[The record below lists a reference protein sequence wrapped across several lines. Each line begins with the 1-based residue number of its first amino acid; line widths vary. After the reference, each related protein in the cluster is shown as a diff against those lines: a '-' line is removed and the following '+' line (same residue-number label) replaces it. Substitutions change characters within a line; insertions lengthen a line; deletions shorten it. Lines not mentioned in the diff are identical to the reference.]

1 VPSSSIIKPQEGK
14 QISLG
19 YFKTFENKGIEFSVE
34 TYYKRMNNL
43 IEYKE
48 GVMSLVSLQ
57 SNYDD
62 NFFFG
67 KGESYGIEWLARKN
81 IGKWNGWLG
90 YTLSKST
97 RSFPDIETGRVY
109 YAKNDR
115 RHDISFVVNYELSSK
130 WTLSGV
136 FVFKSGNAITIP
148 LSRYILQGNII
159 NTYSPKNAYRI
170 PPYHR
175 ADLSVT
181 YTYKK
186 TEKREESFNFSVYN
200 VYGRQNPFYIYY
212 ETKGD
217 LSKFSIETKAK
228 QVSLFTILP
237 SISWKIAF

>member
-1 VPSSSIIKPQEGK
+1 
-14 QISLG
+14 
-19 YFKTFENKGIEFSVE
+19 
-34 TYYKRMNNL
+34 MNNL

-48 GVMSLVSLQ
+48 GVISLVSLK

-67 KGESYGIEWLARKN
+67 KGESYGVEWLARKN

-97 RSFPDIETGRVY
+97 RSFPDIETGRVFF
-109 YAKNDR
+109 AKNDR

-159 NTYSPKNAYRI
+159 NTYSPKNVYRI

-175 ADLSVT
+175 ADVSLNYV
-181 YTYKK
+181 YKK
-186 TEKREESFNFSVYN
+186 TEKREESLNFSIYN
-200 VYGRQNPFYIYY
+200 IYGRQNPFYIYY

-217 LSKFSIETKAK
+217 LSKFSIQTRAK